1 MYKALLDVQ
10 VYMDVQGSCSLV
22 QDQTW
27 RQYFCFSRM
36 LSLQDKSLNN
46 ILMFYL
52 HSSSTYSFCSHI
64 SVFLRCAVQKKK
76 TLRTNWRPHSVKAT
90 KG

>member
-27 RQYFCFSRM
+27 RQYFCFARM

-46 ILMFYL
+46 MLMFYL
-52 HSSSTYSFCSHI
+52 HSSSTYGFCSRI
-64 SVFLRCAVQKKK
+64 SVSLRCAVQKKNLSIP
-76 TLRTNWRPHSVKAT
+76 TGVLIQ
-90 KG
+90 